1 MPTTSDAG
9 SLAERSGVPDPALV
23 ALDIDGTLLHT
34 GEPVPEGN
42 VQAVKQVRAAGH
54 HVVLASGRSL
64 VGILPV
70 ARQLGIT
77 DGRVVASNGAV
88 IARLT
93 PKAPLGFALECVLR
107 FDVGPVVDLALTA
120 LPGVRVGVEET
131 GVGYWVNH
139 LFSPGQVNGTQSVV
153 DHDALGL
160 VPSARVIL
168 QGNNVLSL
176 VDRLAALRV
185 TVNAVGDEWLD
196 ITPASLSKATA
207 LEKIRTDLGVAP
219 ENTIAVG
226 DGMNDAEALAWA
238 AHAVAM
244 GHAPDALK
252 TVADEVTGTIDEDGV
267 IDVLRSLLG
276 QRPPA
281 HGCAVRGV
289 EVASLT

>member
-1 MPTTSDAG
+1 VPTTSNAEW
-9 SLAERSGVPDPALV
+9 LAERSAVPDPALV
-23 ALDIDGTLLHT
+23 ALDIDGTLLRT
-34 GEPVPEGN
+34 GEPVPEGT
-42 VQAVKQVRAAGH
+42 VQVVKQVRAAGH

-70 ARQLGIT
+70 ARQLGISN
-77 DGRVVASNGAV
+77 GRVVASNGAV
-88 IARLT
+88 TARLT
-93 PKAPLGFALECVLR
+93 PKAPLGFVLERVLR
-107 FDVGPVVDLALTA
+107 FDVGSVVDLALTA

-139 LFSPGQVNGTQSVV
+139 LFAPGQVNGTQRVV
-153 DHDALGL
+153 DRDALGL

-168 QGNNVLSL
+168 QGNGVLSL

-185 TVNAVGDEWLD
+185 TVNAVGTEWLD
-196 ITPASLSKATA
+196 VTPANLSKATA
-207 LEKIRTDLGVAP
+207 LEKIREDLGVAP

-226 DGMNDAEALAWA
+226 DGMNDAEALTWA

-252 TVADEVTGTIDEDGV
+252 RVADEVTGTIDEDGV

-276 QRPPA
+276 RTPT